1 MKEIKRQFL
10 EDFPKFQVKIHNF
23 VRDTNFAAKTEEYTE
38 LFNQM
43 ASVSPDDMKEYI
55 QKSPAFLN
63 ARNKSLALMEQIVAL
78 HKRLEELFSMDAETL
93 GEKYDHDLTKV
104 DRQIA
109 QELKEAA
116 RLLQQFDRVSEEGRK
131 AIEQVD
137 SPFFSQAL

>member
-1 MKEIKRQFL
+1 MNNTKAQFL

-63 ARNKSLALMEQIVAL
+63 ARNKSLALMERIVAL
-78 HKRLEELFSMDAETL
+78 HRGLEELFRMDAETL
-93 GEKYDHDLTKV
+93 GKEYGYDLAKV
-104 DRQIA
+104 DRRIA

-116 RLLQQFDRVSEEGRK
+116 TLLHQFDRVSEEGRK